1 MSATL
6 TAPPPAPPAIARRLP
21 REEAA
26 AAAAAAALWRRRGLT
41 LASLAVFFSLW
52 QLSGLVLNQLLIST
66 PVEVAKAEVQILSE
80 GYLIRDLLEGFREM
94 YIGWGAAIV
103 VGISAGLLMGRY
115 RFMERVLGLYVDL
128 MNGTPGIALVP
139 LMIIWLGLGL
149 RTRVVFIF
157 FVTLWPMLL
166 NSVVGVKNVSRG
178 YIEVGQTFGLNES
191 QLMWKIAIPAAIP
204 YILAGLRI
212 SAGRA
217 VIALII
223 GQIEVA
229 SVGLGKLLLD
239 LGMSFQTPKFFA
251 VFMVTATLG
260 IVNVTIIRWV
270 QKSWFPWV
278 EATSAAAR

>member
-1 MSATL
+1 M
-6 TAPPPAPPAIARRLP
+6 
-21 REEAA
+21 
-26 AAAAAAALWRRRGLT
+26 
-41 LASLAVFFSLW
+41 FFSLW